1 MEDILMKKET
11 NLFKGKSQWWVMGI
25 FVVGFGL
32 FITAAFSSITG
43 YVIATRLNADS
54 QAAGDQVLVDRP
66 VGPIDIGSNLEQVKA
81 QEPATG
87 ELQPL
92 LPQEPS
98 ATVEAVNRVLPAVVT
113 VLNRGV
119 NGGGSGSGF
128 IISKEGY
135 IVTNNHV
142 VEGGREFS
150 VIYAQG
156 GAEPAILIGTAPDFD
171 LAVLKVD
178 GPVPAVAG
186 WGDSGEL
193 PLGANVIAIGSALGR
208 YQNTVTAG
216 ILSGFNRELGGLRAL
231 LQTDAAINSGNSGGP
246 LINTAGQVIGINT
259 AVVRGGLSNNA
270 EGLGFAIPSN
280 VASNVVRQL
289 IETGEAKPAFLG
301 IQYQPLN
308 PQLVGETGLSISQG
322 AMLQEIVG
330 GTPAARAGL
339 QAGDIVI
346 AINGQTIDDRHPLV
360 SLLLEHI
367 AGETITLDLVR
378 DGATLQ
384 TTLTLGERA

>member
-1 MEDILMKKET
+1 MNEQTKRQL
-11 NLFKGKSQWWVMGI
+11 W
-25 FVVGFGL
+25 VVGILVGTMILVIGIAFGS
-32 FITAAFSSITG
+32 FIG
-43 YVIATRLNADS
+43 YVVANEILPAS
-54 QAAGDQVLVDRP
+54 EQVLV
-66 VGPIDIGSNLEQVKA
+66 
-81 QEPATG
+81 EPAANSMSAD
-87 ELQPL
+87 LQLAPVSNTAPVVEQPIL
-92 LPQEPS
+92 NVTEQS

-113 VLNRGV
+113 VLNRGI
-119 NGGGSGSGF
+119 NGSGSGSGF
-128 IISKEGY
+128 IINKEGY

-156 GAEPAILIGTAPDFD
+156 GAEPATLVGTAPDFD

-178 GPVPAVAG
+178 GPVPAVAE

-193 PLGANVIAIGSALGR
+193 PLGANVVAIGSALGR

-289 IETGEAKPAFLG
+289 IQTGEAKLAFLG

-308 PQLVGETGLSISQG
+308 PKLVGETGLSVSQG
-322 AMLQEIVG
+322 AMLREIVA

-346 AINGQTIDDRHPLV
+346 AINGQSIDDRHPLV
-360 SLLLEHI
+360 SLLLEHT
-367 AGETITLDLVR
+367 AGETITLEFLR
-378 DGATLQ
+378 DGNTLQ
-384 TTLTLGERA
+384 ATITLAERA

>member
-1 MEDILMKKET
+1 VS
-11 NLFKGKSQWWVMGI
+11 NNAS
-25 FVVGFGL
+25 VVE
-32 FITAAFSSITG
+32 
-43 YVIATRLNADS
+43 
-54 QAAGDQVLVDRP
+54 QQVLDVT
-66 VGPIDIGSNLEQVKA
+66 EQ
-81 QEPATG
+81 
-87 ELQPL
+87 
-92 LPQEPS
+92 S

-113 VLNRGV
+113 VLNQGIRGS
-119 NGGGSGSGF
+119 GSGSGF
-128 IISKEGY
+128 VISKEGY

-156 GAEPAILIGTAPDFD
+156 GAEPATLVGTAPDFD
-171 LAVLKVD
+171 LAVLKVE
-178 GPVPAVAG
+178 GPVPAVAE

-193 PLGANVIAIGSALGR
+193 PLGANVVAIGSALGR
-208 YQNTVTAG
+208 YQNTVTGG

-246 LINTAGQVIGINT
+246 LINIAGQIIGINT
-259 AVVRGGLSNNA
+259 AVVRGGMANNA

-308 PQLVGETGLSISQG
+308 PQSVSETGLSVSQG
-322 AMLQEIVG
+322 AMLQEIVA

-339 QAGDIVI
+339 QVGDIVI
-346 AINGQTIDDRHPLV
+346 AINGQSIDDRHPFV
-360 SLLLEHI
+360 SLLLEHT